1 MASTAPTGGE
11 EARRATAAVSAR
23 PIPERLGL
31 PSPAEVVPR
40 LRGVFHQWGA
50 VVFGV
55 IGLAL
60 VVAAPEAQMRVA
72 LAVYAVGLTGM
83 LTISAL
89 YHRGPWTPRGK
100 RIWQKLDH
108 SGIFL
113 AIAGTYTPLS
123 AAVGGWL
130 GPSLLITVWAAAA
143 AGIAFEWLPVTP
155 PRWYGVV
162 VYIALGW
169 LAVVALPK
177 FWTLLGFPGF
187 SLVVLGGV
195 LYTVGA
201 IVLATHW
208 PNPSPRV
215 FGYHEVWHVFTL
227 FAALAQ
233 FVAIASTVALRG

>member
-1 MASTAPTGGE
+1 MARSASPASEAGRDPGRGPEAPHPPGF
-11 EARRATAAVSAR
+11 A
-23 PIPERLGL
+23 L

-60 VVAAPEAQMRVA
+60 VVVAPKAQMRVA

-89 YHRGPWTPRGK
+89 YHRGPWTPRAK

-130 GPSLLITVWAAAA
+130 GPSLLVTVWVAAA
-143 AGIAFEWLPVTP
+143 AGIAFEWLPIRRP
-155 PRWYGVV
+155 AWYGVV

-169 LAVVALPK
+169 LAVVALPR
-177 FWTLLGFPGF
+177 FWTLLGLPGF
-187 SLVVLGGV
+187 SLVVVGGV
-195 LYTVGA
+195 LYTLGA

-227 FAALAQ
+227 VAALAQ

>member
-1 MASTAPTGGE
+1 MTATGPDPDTTAS
-11 EARRATAAVSAR
+11 RRPA
-23 PIPERLGL
+23 IGL
-31 PSPAEVVPR
+31 PSPGEVVPR
-40 LRGVFHQWGA
+40 LRGVLHQWGA
-50 VVFGV
+50 VGFGA
-55 IGLAL
+55 IGLVL
-60 VVAAPEAQMRVA
+60 VVIAPEPQMRAA
-72 LAVYAVGLTGM
+72 LAIYVVGLTAM

-130 GPSLLITVWAAAA
+130 GPTLLVAVWVAAG
-143 AGIAFEWLPVTP
+143 AGIAFEWMPIRRP
-155 PRWYGVV
+155 PWYGVA

-169 LAVVALPK
+169 VAVVALPR
-177 FWTLLGFPGF
+177 FWTVLGLPGF
-187 SLVVLGGV
+187 TLILLGGV
-195 LYTVGA
+195 LYTIGA

-208 PNPSPRV
+208 PNPSPRT

-227 FAALAQ
+227 VAALAQ